1 MVEHRLAKARVASSN
16 LVSRLEE
23 SVLRTIKTDFFFYL
37 SFINKVKQVVGKA
50 ALIQSIGSPE
60 LLAEVDRQEEHKM
73 LVVGFA
79 CVSNE
84 KSHAERMLQ
93 HILDFMEKS
102 TEAELISAEYEVY

>member
-1 MVEHRLAKARVASSN
+1 MGFQ
-16 LVSRLEE
+16 LE
-23 SVLRTIKTDFFFYL
+23 
-37 SFINKVKQVVGKA
+37 GKA
-50 ALIQSIGSPE
+50 DGGQKPGEKNEAFNASV
-60 LLAEVDRQEEHKM
+60 AEVDRQEEHKM

-102 TEAELISAEYEVY
+102 TEAELIWQNMVY